1 MMISSRLKY
10 HRLCTALHCTVI
22 PLYYT
27 MIHCITLKYSVSYCN
42 TLQYT
47 VKCSALRW
55 NALYILA
62 LHSDTID
69 VSVLHG
75 TTLQRSHCTK
85 FSSVWCSAAQ
95 RFGEI
100 SESIGSTHHCSPPYA
115 SLSFMQNSARKRDS
129 IKATFVGTRLIVQ
142 TNVAQVLLQQKDMH
156 ALLSLIC
163 LSAYYG
169 AWPAETCMWHVQ
181 RHLVQTF
188 WQWCGEALG
197 ARRNTVKSTVGKET
211 DTLNGTIQR
220 L

>member
-1 MMISSRLKY
+1 
-10 HRLCTALHCTVI
+10 
-22 PLYYT
+22 
-27 MIHCITLKYSVSYCN
+27 MIHCIS
-42 TLQYT
+42 LQYCAMHCKMQYIAMKST
-47 VKCSALRW
+47 AFTNIALKIAW
-55 NALYILA
+55 Y
-62 LHSDTID
+62 
-69 VSVLHG
+69 
-75 TTLQRSHCTK
+75 

-129 IKATFVGTRLIVQ
+129 IFKATFVGTRLIVQ

-156 ALLSLIC
+156 ALLSLTC